1 MTASIVLFVEPLWLE
16 VLLAACGAGLAVLM
30 YRLPSRDR

>member
-16 VLLAACGAGLAVLM
+16 VLLAAFGARLAVWM
-30 YRLPSRDR
+30 YRLPSRVR